1 MLLSYLQDKAMR
13 ESLRVNG
20 VSLFQAYH
28 LLDVWVTYSL
38 QFQVIVLI
46 SFPYS
51 RDNNSTYFI
60 GMSQGYIFK
69 MYVKL
74 LA

>member
-1 MLLSYLQDKAMR
+1 MR
-13 ESLRVNG
+13 EHLGVNA

-38 QFQVIVLI
+38 QFQVTLLI

-51 RDNNSTYFI
+51 KDNNSTYFI
-60 GMSQGYIFK
+60 GMPQG
-69 MYVKL
+69 
-74 LA
+74 